1 MIDNLLY
8 KLRILILMIYVK
20 ITMIGYE
27 SKQKENCREIC
38 PENLSLGIDPLTY

>member
-1 MIDNLLY
+1 MIDNILY

-27 SKQKENCREIC
+27 SKQKKIAGKFVRR
-38 PENLSLGIDPLTY
+38 T